1 MAKKQISFADKAAK
15 TKDADAVYVKYVK
28 SVRSEKTGQW
38 RFNEQMVKTKKGE
51 KLDVAL
57 KQLEEAKTLVD
68 IDLSEFETKYESAD
82 VVSGGEEQAVETT
95 EETSGVEPVEGD
107 ALPDKDASTEEEA
120 QPVEEEPSAEK
131 SETEAPVEEEEPSP
145 EKSEEETQTVEE
157 EPDTEDAEPIEE
169 IADSEEE

>member
-15 TKDADAVYVKYVK
+15 TKNVDAVYVKYVK

-68 IDLSEFETKYESAD
+68 IDLSEFETKDESAE
-82 VVSGGEEQAVETT
+82 VVSGGEEQAVETM
-95 EETSGVEPVEGD
+95 EETSGVESPVGD
-107 ALPDKDASTEEEA
+107 ALPDKEASTEEEA
-120 QPVEEEPSAEK
+120 QPVEEEPSAEV
-131 SETEAPVEEEEPSP
+131 SEMEAPVE
-145 EKSEEETQTVEE
+145 EE
-157 EPDTEDAEPIEE
+157 EPDTEDAESIEE

>member
-15 TKDADAVYVKYVK
+15 TKGTDAVYVKYVK

-68 IDLSEFETKYESAD
+68 IDLSEFETKDESAE
-82 VVSGGEEQAVETT
+82 VVSGGEEQAVETM
-95 EETSGVEPVEGD
+95 EETSGVESPVGD
-107 ALPDKDASTEEEA
+107 ALPDKEASTEEEA
-120 QPVEEEPSAEK
+120 QPVEEEPSAEVL
-131 SETEAPVEEEEPSP
+131 EMEAPVE
-145 EKSEEETQTVEE
+145 EE
-157 EPDTEDAEPIEE
+157 EPDTEDAESIEE

>member
-68 IDLSEFETKYESAD
+68 IDLSEFETKDESAE
-82 VVSGGEEQAVETT
+82 VVSGGEKQAVETM
-95 EETSGVEPVEGD
+95 EETSGVESPVGD
-107 ALPDKDASTEEEA
+107 ALPDKEASTEEEA
-120 QPVEEEPSAEK
+120 QPVEEEPSAEV
-131 SETEAPVEEEEPSP
+131 SEMEAPVE
-145 EKSEEETQTVEE
+145 EE
-157 EPDTEDAEPIEE
+157 EPDTEDAESIEE

>member
-15 TKDADAVYVKYVK
+15 TKDSDAVYVKYVK

-120 QPVEEEPSAEK
+120 QPVEEEP
-131 SETEAPVEEEEPSP
+131 
-145 EKSEEETQTVEE
+145 
-157 EPDTEDAEPIEE
+157 DTEDAEPIEE

>member
-15 TKDADAVYVKYVK
+15 TKGTDAVYVKYVK

-68 IDLSEFETKYESAD
+68 IDLSEFETQDESAE
-82 VVSGGEEQAVETT
+82 VVSGGEEQAVETM
-95 EETSGVEPVEGD
+95 EETSGVESPVGD
-107 ALPDKDASTEEEA
+107 ALPDKEASTEEEA
-120 QPVEEEPSAEK
+120 QPVEEEPSAEVL
-131 SETEAPVEEEEPSP
+131 EMEAPVE
-145 EKSEEETQTVEE
+145 EE
-157 EPDTEDAEPIEE
+157 EPDTEDAESIEE

>member
-15 TKDADAVYVKYVK
+15 TKGADAVYVKYVK

-51 KLDVAL
+51 NLDVAL

-68 IDLSEFETKYESAD
+68 IDLSEFETKDESAE
-82 VVSGGEEQAVETT
+82 VVSGGEKQAVETM
-95 EETSGVEPVEGD
+95 EETSGVESPVGD
-107 ALPDKDASTEEEA
+107 ALPDKEASTEEEA
-120 QPVEEEPSAEK
+120 QPVEEEPSAEV
-131 SETEAPVEEEEPSP
+131 SEMEAPVE
-145 EKSEEETQTVEE
+145 EE
-157 EPDTEDAEPIEE
+157 EPDTEDAESIEE

>member
-15 TKDADAVYVKYVK
+15 IKDADAVYVKYVK

-68 IDLSEFETKYESAD
+68 IDLSAFETKDESAD

-107 ALPDKDASTEEEA
+107 ALPDKEASTEEEA
-120 QPVEEEPSAEK
+120 QPVEEEP
-131 SETEAPVEEEEPSP
+131 
-145 EKSEEETQTVEE
+145 
-157 EPDTEDAEPIEE
+157 DTEDAESIKE

>member
-120 QPVEEEPSAEK
+120 QPVEEEP
-131 SETEAPVEEEEPSP
+131 
-145 EKSEEETQTVEE
+145 
-157 EPDTEDAEPIEE
+157 DTEDAEPIEE